1 MSASISSPN
10 SLVTGLQ
17 RSVIFIKM
25 AQKKKDCISLE
36 PINIH
41 RLHCFVLFFLTFV
54 PFRILFSYIDF
65 FEF

>member
-25 AQKKKDCISLE
+25 AQIK
-36 PINIH
+36 
-41 RLHCFVLFFLTFV
+41 RLHLFGTHKHTQTTLLLFFLTFV